1 MKNISLKISCF
12 EAILSL
18 KKNLRTQQT
27 QKTANEMHST
37 FFLVVGMVPYFGFSV
52 RIIYITYGLAA
63 TE

>member
-1 MKNISLKISCF
+1 MSCF